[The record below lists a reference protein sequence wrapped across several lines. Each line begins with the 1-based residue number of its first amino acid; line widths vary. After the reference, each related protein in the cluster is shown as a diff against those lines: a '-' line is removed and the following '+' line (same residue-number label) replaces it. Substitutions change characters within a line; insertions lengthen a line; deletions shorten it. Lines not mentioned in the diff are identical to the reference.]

1 MATGRDNIVGDIHI
15 DTFLTNYSESFIQ
28 DASTY
33 ISNSVATAIP
43 VQYQA
48 GVYQKLQ
55 RSYYLRDELAP
66 RPHGGTPVQVKYG
79 VERASYFVDELAAE
93 HYIDDR
99 QRAQNALPS
108 NSLDQNAVRLLTTKA
123 LVSRDRRWATA
134 FFRTGVWANDKAGI
148 ASGTPTSAQ
157 FIQWNQAGAMPLA
170 DVLLAKDQVAALT
183 GKVPNT
189 MVLGANVITRLL
201 LSPALQDLVKYTQ
214 GGLLTTDI
222 LATMFGVE
230 RIVVARSVY
239 NAADETT
246 ANPAGTNNGDTLDLQ
261 YIVDANSAWLGY
273 VERTAALDAP
283 TAVAMFAWTGYEP
296 GLVNAQGGIIRRG
309 RDDRARSDW
318 FQIVD
323 ATEFAAVSPDL
334 GVFFSNAVAPVA

>member
-1 MATGRDNIVGDIHI
+1 MATGHDNIVGDLHI
-15 DTFLTNYSESFIQ
+15 DSFLTNYSESFIQ

-33 ISNSVATAIP
+33 ISNSVATLIP
-43 VQYQA
+43 VERQS
-48 GVYQKLQ
+48 GVYQKIN

-66 RPHGGTPVQVKYG
+66 RPHGGTPVQVRYG

-99 QRAQNALPS
+99 QRAQNALPA

-134 FFRTGVWANDKAGI
+134 FFRTGVWTNDKVGI
-148 ASGTPTSAQ
+148 ASGTPTSNQ
-157 FIQWNQAGAMPLA
+157 FIRWDQAGANPLA
-170 DVLLAKDQVAALT
+170 DILIAKDEVAALT
-183 GKVPNT
+183 GRVPNT
-189 MVLGANVITRLL
+189 LVLGANVITRLM
-201 LSPALQDLVKYTQ
+201 LSPALVELIKYTQ
-214 GGLLTTDI
+214 RGVLTVDLL
-222 LATMFGVE
+222 ASMFGVE
-230 RIVVARSVY
+230 RVVVARSVY
-239 NAADETT
+239 NAAEETSLPAT
-246 ANPAGTNNGDTLDLQ
+246 AANPTGDTLDLQ

-273 VERTAALDAP
+273 VERTAAMDAP

-296 GLVNAQGGIIRRG
+296 GLVNSQGGVIRRG

-334 GVFFSNAVAPVA
+334 GVFFSQAIGSA